1 MHFDGSLIEKW
12 NSGGTL
18 FITTTTFFV
27 TTTLCTLIRFVWP
40 SQERRRTCL
49 ASSHSATGA
58 RPTGLAPP
66 MATRSLGAQ
75 QSESSSSSLQNVS
88 FLSSDIFTVCF
99 NGDNWQPTFIVCNYY
114 FCRHFSKAYISVFLP
129 RVDRYGNHQLGNWGD
144 CNLATCMQRND
155 NN

>member
-1 MHFDGSLIEKW
+1 MHFAFWSLIEKW
-12 NSGGTL
+12 NPRGTL
-18 FITTTTFFV
+18 FYYYYFFV
-27 TTTLCTLIRFVWP
+27 TSTLCTLIRFVWP

-75 QSESSSSSLQNVS
+75 QSESSSSPKCFISVK
-88 FLSSDIFTVCF
+88 CF
-99 NGDNWQPTFIVCNYY
+99 NGDNWQPTFIVRNYY
-114 FCRHFSKAYISVFLP
+114 FCRHFSKAYISIFLP